1 MKIRIL
7 PYRKMA
13 LLILLLLVLA
23 TGCAPTSPKGEKE
36 QPKLLLGFAQLGS
49 ESSWRMGNTISIQS
63 AAEKHGINLMYN
75 NAHQSLENQ
84 QMAVRSFISYQVN
97 AIAFAP
103 IVEHGWE
110 DVLREA
116 KKAGI
121 PVLLVDRE
129 VEIQD
134 KSLYVSHI
142 GSDFY
147 KEGVMAGEYL
157 LKKADMMGAKQL
169 RIVEITG
176 TEGSTPMLERSAGF
190 YDVLAD
196 DDRFIMLE
204 SKCGDFIISKGR
216 EVMRELLGR
225 YGETIDVLFAHN
237 DDMMK
242 GAVEAIEEAGLR
254 PGRDI
259 IIISFDADQQAID
272 MLKAGR
278 VNCVVECTPM
288 IGELVMEIVEKLDRG
303 EPVEREYR
311 SEERSFTEFDDL
323 SHIAP
328 RGY

>member
-1 MKIRIL
+1 MSIRTL
-7 PYRKMA
+7 PYIKTA
-13 LLILLLLVLA
+13 LLILLVLMLA
-23 TGCAPTSPKGEKE
+23 AGCAPEAQRGEKE
-36 QPKLLLGFAQLGS
+36 GPKLLLGFAQLGS
-49 ESSWRMGNTISIQS
+49 ESSWRIGNTISIQS
-63 AAEKHGINLMYN
+63 AAKKHGINLMYN
-75 NAHQSLENQ
+75 NAQQSLEKQ
-84 QMAVRSFISYQVN
+84 QMAIRSFISYQVN

-103 IVEHGWE
+103 IVEYGWE

-116 KKAGI
+116 QKAGI

-129 VEIQD
+129 VDIKDE
-134 KSLYVSHI
+134 SLYVSHI

-157 LKKADMMGAKQL
+157 LKKADVMGAKQL

-196 DDRFIMLE
+196 DDRFIMLD
-204 SKCGDFIISKGR
+204 SMCGDFIISKGR

-225 YGETIDVLFAHN
+225 YGKTIDVLFAHN

-242 GAVEAIEEAGLR
+242 GAVEAIEDAGLR
-254 PGRDI
+254 PGKDVI
-259 IIISFDADQQAID
+259 VISFDADQQAIN
-272 MLKAGR
+272 MLRDGR

-288 IGELVMEIVEKLDRG
+288 IGELVMEIVEKLDKG
-303 EPVEREYR
+303 EPVEREYC

-323 SHIAP
+323 SDLAP